1 MGIEGRVLDV
11 EVDVSPGLPCF
22 TIVGLPDTT
31 VREARERVRSALRN
45 GGFPVP
51 SGAVTVNLAPADFRK
66 VGAALDLPLAI
77 ALLAIGGLRPAEERR
92 RVYVGELG
100 LSGEVRPVRGVLCL
114 ALAARQAGAAE
125 ILLPSGN
132 AAEASAVDGIRVTG
146 VASLTEAVGHLTG
159 AAVLPAT
166 PASAAAVRPGWGV
179 DLSDIRGQGIARRAL
194 EIAAAGGH
202 HLILV
207 GPPGAGKTMLARRLP
222 TILPR
227 LSRDEA
233 IEVTKIHSVAGLLG
247 AGGGLVTEPAFRAP
261 HHGISAPGLVG
272 GGTRLRPGEIS
283 LAHRG
288 VLFLDELPEFRR
300 DVLEGIR
307 QPIEEKRVT
316 VARVAGSSVYPCDFL
331 LAAAMNPCPCGFV
344 GDPRRS
350 CTCDERE
357 RLRYARRI
365 SGPLLDRIDLH
376 IAVPAVPWKD
386 LDRAGG
392 AEDSTAVRE
401 RVERARLRASVR
413 SGIPGFRN
421 ADTPPALF
429 DHCLLLDPAGK
440 KMLPAFLERLG
451 LSLRGL
457 HRALRVARTIADLG
471 ESDRILPAHLAEA
484 VGYRPRTVLSDRIDR
499 AAASP

>member
-66 VGAALDLPLAI
+66 VGAALDLPLTI
-77 ALLAIGGLRPAEERR
+77 ALLEIGGLRPESPRR

-100 LSGEVRPVRGVLCL
+100 LSGEVRPVRGALCL
-114 ALAARQAGAAE
+114 TLAAREAGAEE

-132 AAEASAVDGIRVTG
+132 AAEAAVVDGIRITA
-146 VASLTEAVGHLTG
+146 VASLAAAVGHLTG
-159 AAVLPAT
+159 SSPLP
-166 PASAAAVRPGWGV
+166 PAPVSPADPRPGWGV

-202 HLILV
+202 HLVFV

-227 LSRDEA
+227 LSREEA
-233 IEVTKIHSVAGLLG
+233 IEVTKIHSVAGLLP
-247 AGGGLVTEPAFRAP
+247 AGGGLVTEPPFRAP

-272 GGTRLRPGEIS
+272 GGSRLRPGEIS

-307 QPIEEKRVT
+307 QPIEEKKVA
-316 VARVAGSSVYPCDFL
+316 VARVAGTSVYPCDFL

-376 IAVPAVPWKD
+376 VAVPAVPWKD
-386 LDRAGG
+386 LERPGT
-392 AEDSTAVRE
+392 AEDSAAVRK
-401 RVERARLRASVR
+401 RVVAARSQAEAR
-413 SGIPGFRN
+413 SETPGFRN
-421 ADTPPALF
+421 ADTPAALF
-429 DHCLLLDPAGK
+429 ERCLLLDPAAK
-440 KMLPAFLERLG
+440 KMVPALLERLG

-471 ESDRILPAHLAEA
+471 QSDRILPAHLAEA
-484 VGYRPRTVLSDRIDR
+484 VSYRPRTGLSDRIDR
-499 AAASP
+499 AAAGP